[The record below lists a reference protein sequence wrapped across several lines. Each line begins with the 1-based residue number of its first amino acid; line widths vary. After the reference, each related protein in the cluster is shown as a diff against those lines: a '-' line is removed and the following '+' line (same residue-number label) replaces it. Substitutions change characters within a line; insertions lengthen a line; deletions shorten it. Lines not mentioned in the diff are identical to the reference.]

1 MFAASPRA
9 LPNVAGTVRGW
20 DETESGR
27 DFVPHRNEEPVVFAR
42 SIRSGLRFGGRRRTT
57 MVKGKRADQ
66 PSRHRAAL
74 TTESGAHARLTSLDS
89 RRIEDFAEPDA
100 ELVALAKSRE
110 EHGVAGSSSPEDSRS
125 LEALEH
131 RLHELEEE
139 LEATRESL
147 RQKQLELS
155 SLRAPVV
162 SPAESL
168 RIPLNPLPAEAEQV
182 EVPPLPPPPRSLLP
196 SESGPDSGDWQ
207 PASRPSIGYPVL
219 QHVAVALR
227 ASTLPP
233 AGPDSVPPSQRKA
246 PRRSCEIELA
256 FTEETQ
262 FYTGLTQDI
271 SEGGVFVATYRR
283 FPIGT
288 RLELSFELPDGT
300 LVNTWGRV
308 RWLRDESADN
318 RPGMGV
324 EFGELREDIARAI
337 ARFCEQ
343 RAPLYV
349 EI

>member
-1 MFAASPRA
+1 
-9 LPNVAGTVRGW
+9 
-20 DETESGR
+20 
-27 DFVPHRNEEPVVFAR
+27 
-42 SIRSGLRFGGRRRTT
+42 

-66 PSRHRAAL
+66 PSRHRAVL

-110 EHGVAGSSSPEDSRS
+110 EQSLSGTSLRDDSRS
-125 LEALEH
+125 VEALEH
-131 RLHELEEE
+131 RLHELEQE

-147 RQKQLELS
+147 RQKQAELS
-155 SLRAPVV
+155 SLRAPE
-162 SPAESL
+162 SPPLESL
-168 RIPLNPLPAEAEQV
+168 RIPANPLPAEAKQEQ
-182 EVPPLPPPPRSLLP
+182 VPPLPPPPRPLMTSDD
-196 SESGPDSGDWQ
+196 GPDSGDWQ

-233 AGPDSVPPSQRKA
+233 AGPDSLPPSQRKA
-246 PRRSCEIELA
+246 PRRPCEIELA

-271 SEGGVFVATYRR
+271 SQGGVFVATYRL

-288 RLELSFELPDGT
+288 RLELSFQLPDGT
-300 LVNTWGRV
+300 LVSTWGRV
-308 RWLRDESADN
+308 RWLRDESPDN

-324 EFGELREDIARAI
+324 EFGELREDVARAI

-349 EI
+349 EV